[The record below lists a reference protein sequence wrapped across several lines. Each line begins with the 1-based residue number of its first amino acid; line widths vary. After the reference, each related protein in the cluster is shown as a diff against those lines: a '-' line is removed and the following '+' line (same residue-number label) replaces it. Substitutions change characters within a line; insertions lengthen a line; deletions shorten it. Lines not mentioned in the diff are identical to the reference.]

1 MFININMNKE
11 EKINKIMDL
20 VEEKSP
26 LSKEKLDTFKEVLD
40 SLNDNN
46 LNKLVA
52 GIVFAEKPFT
62 PPHKIWRIE

>member
-1 MFININMNKE
+1 MNRE

-20 VEEKSP
+20 MFVKSSLSEEK
-26 LSKEKLDTFKEVLD
+26 LLIFKEVLD